1 MRGEHTMTLINGV
14 HSIVVDT
21 DSEGFVTL
29 AVHTLAVHE
38 ARPDNMKRRLVS
50 LILAPNEAKELVARL
65 LGVV

>member
-21 DSEGFVTL
+21 DSEGFV
-29 AVHTLAVHE
+29 TLAVHE